1 MPPTTLSI
9 ECPHQLSVRLQGGAS
24 DLPANATIHA
34 IDFDPA
40 LPKTLS
46 VAFQSLIVSSIAAGL
61 TLASVGCSLF
71 SAKPAPATPPTA
83 EQLQNYANQQ
93 TVLREEASRPQSEHC
108 DELVA
113 ATPGVEEIRLNQ
125 GAVES
130 RQWTLIANGAD
141 WHWVFVRTTDGS
153 PEGWA
158 PKPGIDKLKF
168 DPPLQPTLSTHPSV
182 FIAYASVDPQSPADS
197 PKSAALRDTFGVP
210 QGGFTWRGRRYA
222 YTLTPEL
229 PCFPHLQ

>member
-1 MPPTTLSI
+1 MRQ
-9 ECPHQLSVRLQGGAS
+9 CP
-24 DLPANATIHA
+24 
-34 IDFDPA
+34 IDFESA

-46 VAFQSLIVSSIAAGL
+46 VAFRRLTLSSIAAGL
-61 TLASVGCSLF
+61 TLAVVGCSLF
-71 SAKPAPATPPTA
+71 ESKPPPAPPPTA
-83 EQLQNYANQQ
+83 EQLEAYAQQ
-93 TVLREEASRPQSEHC
+93 QSALRTEASRPQNEHC
-108 DELVA
+108 DELAA

-141 WHWVFVRTTDGS
+141 WRWIFVRTTDGS

-168 DPPLQPTLSTHPSV
+168 DPPIVPTLSTHPSL
-182 FIAYASVDPQSPADS
+182 FLAYASVDSQSPAES
-197 PKSAALRDTFGVP
+197 PRSAALRDTFGVP

-222 YTLTPEL
+222 YTLAPEL
-229 PCFPHLQ
+229 PCFPRLQ